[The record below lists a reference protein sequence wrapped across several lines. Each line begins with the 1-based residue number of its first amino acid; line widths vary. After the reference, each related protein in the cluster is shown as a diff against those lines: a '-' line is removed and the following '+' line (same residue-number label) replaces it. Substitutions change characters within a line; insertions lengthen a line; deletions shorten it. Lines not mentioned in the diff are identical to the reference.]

1 MCILNYN
8 QIKMAIKSKNYYN
21 KKKTN
26 EKEIDSMSEKK
37 KLSTREIVQQ
47 QLERKKQAQ
56 ANNTNTMHGKGSAKK
71 MQNQLAKKPSMT
83 RRKMGS

>member
-1 MCILNYN
+1 
-8 QIKMAIKSKNYYN
+8 
-21 KKKTN
+21 
-26 EKEIDSMSEKK
+26 MSEKK

-56 ANNTNTMHGKGSAKK
+56 ANNKNTMHGNGSAKH
-71 MQNQLAKKPSMT
+71 MQSQLAKKPSMT

>member
-1 MCILNYN
+1 M
-8 QIKMAIKSKNYYN
+8 S
-21 KKKTN
+21 N
-26 EKEIDSMSEKK
+26 EK

-56 ANNTNTMHGKGSAKK
+56 ANNKNTKNGYGSAKH
-71 MQNQLAKKPSMT
+71 MQSQLAKKPSMT

>member
-1 MCILNYN
+1 
-8 QIKMAIKSKNYYN
+8 
-21 KKKTN
+21 
-26 EKEIDSMSEKK
+26 MSEKK

-56 ANNTNTMHGKGSAKK
+56 EKNTNTMYGDGSTKH
-71 MQNQLAKKPSMT
+71 MQSQLAKKPSMT

>member
-1 MCILNYN
+1 
-8 QIKMAIKSKNYYN
+8 
-21 KKKTN
+21 
-26 EKEIDSMSEKK
+26 MSEKK

-56 ANNTNTMHGKGSAKK
+56 ANNKNSKHGNGSAKN
-71 MQNQLAKKPSMT
+71 MQSQLAKKPSMT

>member
-1 MCILNYN
+1 
-8 QIKMAIKSKNYYN
+8 
-21 KKKTN
+21 
-26 EKEIDSMSEKK
+26 MSEKK

-56 ANNTNTMHGKGSAKK
+56 ANNNNNMHGNGSAKQ
-71 MQNQLAKKPSMT
+71 MQSQLAKKPSMT

>member
-1 MCILNYN
+1 M
-8 QIKMAIKSKNYYN
+8 S
-21 KKKTN
+21 N
-26 EKEIDSMSEKK
+26 EK

-56 ANNTNTMHGKGSAKK
+56 ANNTNTKNGKGGAKL
-71 MQNQLAKKPSMT
+71 MQIQLAKKPSMT

>member
-1 MCILNYN
+1 
-8 QIKMAIKSKNYYN
+8 
-21 KKKTN
+21 
-26 EKEIDSMSEKK
+26 MSEKK

-56 ANNTNTMHGKGSAKK
+56 ANNTNTIHGNGSAKH
-71 MQNQLAKKPSMT
+71 MQSQLAKKPSMT

>member
-1 MCILNYN
+1 MT
-8 QIKMAIKSKNYYN
+8 N
-21 KKKTN
+21 KEEPNT
-26 EKEIDSMSEKK
+26 MSEKK

-56 ANNTNTMHGKGSAKK
+56 ANNINTTHGKGSAKN
-71 MQNQLAKKPSMT
+71 MQSQLAKKPSMT